1 MVGKTTSR
9 SLIGRLLLLLL
20 LAPILMP
27 SSSAL
32 SQSAEGRGATGELE
46 RSFQDFLTAYR
57 PEMRRRNRAYL
68 KSVHPKLPEEM
79 YDFFFDVTLQ
89 MMQFSED
96 QDLEPT
102 VECQDFKACKA
113 VYPQPNDSWAAQ
125 RFILHEGAWRWL
137 DQ

>member
-1 MVGKTTSR
+1 MVGKTRSR
-9 SLIGRLLLLLL
+9 SLIGPLLLLLL
-20 LAPILMP
+20 LAPILKP
-27 SSSAL
+27 SSPAL
-32 SQSAEGRGATGELE
+32 SQSAEGGAAKGALE
-46 RSFQDFLTAYR
+46 RSFQDFLATYR
-57 PEMRRRNRAYL
+57 HEMRRRNRAYL
-68 KSVHPKLPEEM
+68 KSFHPKLPEEM

-102 VECQDFKACKA
+102 VECQDFKVCRA
-113 VYPQPNDSWAAQ
+113 VYPQPNDGWAAQ